1 MGEKATVYVFRDA
14 RFAKSDTVVSAAP
27 ASLVAAVYGGGGLQ
41 GEGGVETVFGGSAF
55 FQNDESGAA
64 FIAVWGARNASRFRS
79 RLRQSRIALDIVNVP
94 PPGKLKWWNAHRNK
108 ADAAEVR

>member
-55 FQNDESGAA
+55 FQDDESGAA
-64 FIAVWGARNASRFRS
+64 FIAVWGARNASRFSQPFSAERDSFGHRQRASS
-79 RLRQSRIALDIVNVP
+79 R
-94 PPGKLKWWNAHRNK
+94 
-108 ADAAEVR
+108 